1 MLPADVMGQMAE
13 EIDEEVVRT
22 VQRIA
27 GASAETDWGKDPIMK
42 LWMTQGKGLPGIRKL
57 GKTAEAAAI
66 ASFLAAARNIPGL
79 KIPGSVMHSIMVYN
93 QRVRANKIQMPE
105 STSELLK
112 ATETWRR
119 PQKKLTQQIADE
131 EARELRSLLDVEDKI
146 KMDAMQE
153 KKAGTWLKNID
164 YGTIFEPGAARRR
177 TFSDDEA
184 RYLIRRGMPGPDPHG
199 TGLLV
204 LTCLWCKK
212 NYDTRMTHV
221 ETCCTHIRGGEHH
234 NAFQEGV
241 IDVVHELGGFA
252 RASGLSMAVPP
263 ACAAAVVP
271 CLGCDEC
278 DKQESVRVDVDFGG
292 LAAGEHFSVDV
303 ANKEILRQGA
313 KCTKIP
319 GTDRYNVAAPVAR
332 EEEVKRK
339 RYEQLCREQ
348 RGRTFIPVVMSS
360 YGAPG
365 AGMRKMVAI
374 MSERLQRIDGGT
386 AAETKRRILRC
397 LQAKAM
403 REIARNGLEALKD
416 QRILIMKE
424 RERRER
430 MRNQAKGRSNEEAA
444 QAFLTEIRI

>member
-1 MLPADVMGQMAE
+1 M
-13 EIDEEVVRT
+13 
-22 VQRIA
+22 
-27 GASAETDWGKDPIMK
+27 
-42 LWMTQGKGLPGIRKL
+42 
-57 GKTAEAAAI
+57 EAAAI

-93 QRVRANKIQMPE
+93 QRVRANKLQTPG
-105 STSELLK
+105 STAELLK

-119 PQKKLTQQIADE
+119 PQKRLTQQIVDE

-146 KMDAMQE
+146 KIKMDAMQE
-153 KKAGTWLKNID
+153 RKVGTWMKNID
-164 YGTIFEPGAARRR
+164 YGTIFEPGAAQRR
-177 TFSDDEA
+177 TLSDDEA

-199 TGLLV
+199 TGLVV
-204 LTCLWCKK
+204 LACLWCKK

-221 ETCCTHIRGGEHH
+221 ETCCAHIRGGEHH

-252 RASGLSMAVPP
+252 RASGLSIAVPP
-263 ACAAAVVP
+263 ACAEAMLP

-278 DKQESVRVDVDFGG
+278 EKLESVRVDVDFGG

-313 KCTKIP
+313 RCPKIP
-319 GTDRYNVAAPVAR
+319 GKDRYNVAAPVAR

-339 RYEQLCREQ
+339 RNEQLCREQ

-365 AGMRKMVAI
+365 AGMSKMVAI
-374 MSERLQRIDGGT
+374 MAERLQRIDGGT
-386 AAETKRRILRC
+386 TADTKRRILRC

-416 QRILIMKE
+416 QRTLIRKE

-430 MRNQAKGRSNEEAA
+430 LRKQARGQSNEEAA
-444 QAFLTEIRI
+444 QAFVTEILI